1 MKKKKYDSYVFR
13 RSSECACVR
22 ASVKC
27 CFLFI
32 FFNCIYYLCKKEK
45 KKLDGE
51 VDAKFPT
58 TFDLIRSPERRIASF
73 LFGDR
78 IQRERKYTF
87 IFATLS
93 ASEMSAFPGE
103 DRREKWDILRPWN
116 GLISA
121 AARSEFSFFFV

>member
-1 MKKKKYDSYVFR
+1 MKKKKDDSYVFR

-22 ASVKC
+22 ANVKC

-51 VDAKFPT
+51 ADAKFPT
-58 TFDLIRSPERRIASF
+58 RFDLIRSPERRIASF

-78 IQRERKYTF
+78 IQRERERKNVGRSTREVRYSSSVEFTN
-87 IFATLS
+87 LRV
-93 ASEMSAFPGE
+93 GE
-103 DRREKWDILRPWN
+103 K
-116 GLISA
+116 
-121 AARSEFSFFFV
+121 